1 MAGTRRPVV
10 AGWFT
15 DDTVPEDRFRL
26 LGTRC
31 AACASV
37 FFPREDDACRN
48 PLCAGGELVEVP
60 LSPRGRVW
68 SYTDGRYR
76 PPAPYASDPDV
87 PWEPYTLV
95 AVELAAEAMVVLGQ
109 AAPGVTTADLAVGT
123 EVEVVPGVLNED
135 ERHIWTTWNWRPVG
149 GTQGAAPGPRGSTP
163 APQGSATGS
172 QGSVSGSQGSVSGE
186 REERS

>member
-1 MAGTRRPVV
+1 MTRTRRPVV

-15 DDTVPEDRFRL
+15 DDSGEDGAGDRTGFRL

-31 AACASV
+31 TACASV
-37 FFPREDDACRN
+37 FFPREDGWCRD
-48 PLCAGGELVEVP
+48 PGCPGGGTLAETP

-76 PPAPYASDPDV
+76 PPAPYVSDPDA

-95 AVELAAEAMVVLGQ
+95 AVELAAERMVVLGQ
-109 AAPGVTTADLAVGT
+109 AAPGVRTTDLAIGM

-135 ERHIWTTWNWRPVG
+135 EEHIWTTWHWRPVHARVAQP
-149 GTQGAAPGPRGSTP
+149 GT
-163 APQGSATGS
+163 
-172 QGSVSGSQGSVSGE
+172 
-186 REERS
+186 EERS